1 MRAFKDTA
9 HYTDGNEM
17 VSECVRMC
25 VTYIQLF
32 LYFSIGV
39 FFFWDQRERERAN
52 KKWENGNDM
61 EKLTNVTFN
70 YSSQN

>member
-9 HYTDGNEM
+9 HYTDGNET
-17 VSECVRMC
+17 VSGYVRMC

-39 FFFWDQRERERAN
+39 FFLRPDGEEDRERERV
-52 KKWENGNDM
+52 KEN
-61 EKLTNVTFN
+61 EKMGTIWRN
-70 YSSQN
+70 

>member
-9 HYTDGNEM
+9 HYTDGNET
-17 VSECVRMC
+17 VSGCVRMC

-39 FFFWDQRERERAN
+39 FFLRPEEDRESESERV
-52 KKWENGNDM
+52 KES
-61 EKLTNVTFN
+61 EKMGTIWRN
-70 YSSQN
+70 